1 MLRDPAL
8 VPVPV
13 AGWRTGFRNMLAKEH
28 GVWWRTRRWAVHL
41 ILWVIVCNGLLL
53 LVNLGEGGPNSD
65 FRSPANVREV
75 MEVFFRASS
84 LFVTIGVITI
94 TQSVMVSEK
103 QLGTM
108 AWLLTK
114 PISRPAV
121 VLSKLLE
128 SSYVVLFLMVG
139 IPAVL
144 LCAQTRLVWGD
155 WPVAPGF
162 WIGLGLVALSHVFYV
177 AFTIMLGTIFQR
189 RGPVSGVAF
198 GFLFAGMILPNFA
211 PKWLVAATPWALHP
225 IAATFGTGQKVPNL
239 WYGPV
244 LATVI
249 LTLVCV
255 AVALWRFEREEF

>member
-1 MLRDPAL
+1 MQRDHAL

-13 AGWRTGFRNMLAKEH
+13 AGWRTGFLNMLAKEH

-41 ILWVIVCNGLLL
+41 ILWMIVCNGLLV
-53 LVNLGEGGPNSD
+53 LVNFGEGGQNSD
-65 FRSPANVREV
+65 IRSPGTFKEIL
-75 MEVFFRASS
+75 EVFFRATS
-84 LFVTIGVITI
+84 LFASIGVITI
-94 TQSVMVSEK
+94 TQSLMVSEK

-121 VLSKLLE
+121 VLSKMLE
-128 SSYVVLFLMVG
+128 SSYVVLLLMVT

-144 LCAQTRLVWGD
+144 LCLQTRLVWGA
-155 WPVAPGF
+155 WPPFPGF
-162 WIGLGLVALSHVFYV
+162 WIGLGMIALSHLFYV
-177 AFTIMLGTIFQR
+177 VFTIMLGTIFQK

-198 GFLFAGMILPNFA
+198 GFLFAGMVLPN
-211 PKWLVAATPWALHP
+211 WLPQWVTGATPWALHP
-225 IAATFGTGQKVPNL
+225 IAAAFGTGGKVPNL

-244 LATVI
+244 VATAV

-255 AVALWRFEREEF
+255 VVALWRFEREEF